1 MRDTRQVVTEIEGLD
16 PSQIDLDAS
25 ITLLL
30 AADLLDGGDGSER
43 LLMQLKR
50 LQSHRDKNVG
60 RLATE
65 AHSLLESQVDLPIF
79 R

>member
-1 MRDTRQVVTEIEGLD
+1 MRDTREIVTEIEK
-16 PSQIDLDAS
+16 LDAS
-25 ITLLL
+25 QIEGEAGITLLL

-43 LLMQLKR
+43 LLAQLKR
-50 LQSHRDKNVG
+50 LQSHRDKDIG

-65 AHSLLESQVDLPIF
+65 AHSLLEFQAGLPIF

>member
-1 MRDTRQVVTEIEGLD
+1 MRDTKQVVTEIEGLD

-43 LLMQLKR
+43 LLAQLKR

-65 AHSLLESQVDLPIF
+65 AHSLLESQAGLPIF